1 MPDEAERGSTLLARA
16 RSVNPLPEGAVSVAV
31 GLVISGVSTYAFL
44 GVAHRQLNEGDYS
57 ALVVLWTAMF
67 AIGNGIMQPLE
78 QEVAR
83 AVSDRRAR
91 GIGPA
96 PVIRRAAAAG
106 IGFMGIVTV
115 LALLLHNLI
124 IDPWFDG
131 RIALSMALIIGLFS
145 FCAAHLARGVLS
157 SHRRFRAYAR
167 FFMVDG
173 ISRVVMV
180 SLLFAVGTTA
190 VGFYGMAMA
199 VSAFIGVGLA
209 LAGQHGLMEAGP
221 EAPWGEITPKLGWLL
236 LGTGML
242 SLVVQGGTIAVEMLA
257 PPEQAGAAGEF
268 ANGLTT
274 ARIPLFLFQ
283 AVLASLLPKLSHL
296 AGVGSIDD
304 FVVTLRRLVGLV
316 FGVGVLSIAV
326 AAAFG
331 TTIINKIYGGST
343 DLTSRDLAMLAA
355 AFIIIMATICLDQA
369 LIALQAHSRM
379 ALGWLVAF
387 STFVL
392 VTAAASGSGLYLRV
406 EFGLLSAGTV
416 AFTWMLVCL
425 VLRLRAHA
433 PLTEVT
439 AAEALAEITEAP
451 AP

>member
-1 MPDEAERGSTLLARA
+1 MPDAHVRAPSLLARA
-16 RSVNPLPEGAVSVAV
+16 RAINPLPEGAVSVAV
-31 GLVISGVSTYAFL
+31 GLVVSGCSTYFFL
-44 GVAHRQLNEGDYS
+44 GIAHRQLNGADYS

-91 GIGPA
+91 GLGPA
-96 PVIRRAAAAG
+96 PVIRRAATAG
-106 IGFMGIVTV
+106 LGFMGIVTV
-115 LALLLHNLI
+115 AALLLHNLI

-131 RIALSMALIIGLFS
+131 RIALSVALIIGLFS

-173 ISRVVMV
+173 LSRVVMV
-180 SLLFAVGTTA
+180 AALFTAGITA

-199 VSAFIGVGLA
+199 LSAFVGVGLA
-209 LAGQHGLMEAGP
+209 LAGQHGLMEPGP
-221 EAPWGEITPKLGWLL
+221 EAPWSEITPKLGWLL

-257 PPEQAGAAGEF
+257 PPEQAGAAGQF

-296 AGVGSIDD
+296 AGVGSLDD
-304 FVVTLRRLVGLV
+304 FMVTLRRLVLLV
-316 FGVGVLSIAV
+316 LGFGIVSTAV

-331 TTIINKIYGGST
+331 TTIINKIYGGTT
-343 DLTSRDLAMLAA
+343 DLTSRDLALLAA
-355 AFIIIMATICLDQA
+355 AFVIIMASICIDQS
-369 LIALQAHSRM
+369 LIALNAHSRM

-387 STFVL
+387 ITFVI
-392 VTAAASGSGLYLRV
+392 VTALGSDLYVRV
-406 EFGLLSAGTV
+406 EMGLLAAGTV
-416 AFTWMLVCL
+416 AFGWMLVCL
-425 VLRLRAHA
+425 IGRLRAHA
-433 PLTEVT
+433 PIVDVSPAEV
-439 AAEALAEITEAP
+439 LAEIAEIP